1 MFFVCCRDACE
12 LITVVGLWGFH
23 MRTVGAKD
31 VGRELMGLIKEPH
44 PIDEDI
50 GIVDEGGDVLGVV
63 ITREAYEFF
72 LRKVE
77 EEEDRLD
84 RQSIEEFRK
93 SGEKDQ

>member
-1 MFFVCCRDACE
+1 
-12 LITVVGLWGFH
+12 
-23 MRTVGAKD
+23 MREIKLGD
-31 VGRELMGLIKEPH
+31 VGSKLKELLLEAH

-50 GIVDEGGDVLGVV
+50 GVLEDNGELLGVI
-63 ITREAYEFF
+63 ITPEAYEFF

-84 RQSIEEFRK
+84 AETVREFDQ